1 MVSAS
6 CPPPCA
12 LLAFDLAPEPP
23 AAAELSL
30 FFSVEADA
38 PALPDALSD
47 FSVLVL
53 ALPLADGVLLPL
65 AEGVLVLPDA
75 LLPVWLLWDSLLGFS
90 WLIDGLWPV
99 CDSCFLS
106 CATLPN
112 DNNAAATATAMG
124 LNLIKLLS
132 LDTDR

>member
-12 LLAFDLAPEPP
+12 LLALALAPEPP

-30 FFSVEADA
+30 FFSVEAEA
-38 PALPDALSD
+38 PALPDALSAG
-47 FSVLVL
+47 FSVL
-53 ALPLADGVLLPL
+53 ALPDADVLPDAEVLPEV
-65 AEGVLVLPDA
+65 EGVLVLPDA
-75 LLPVWLLWDSLLGFS
+75 LPCAPELAFWS